1 MGIKLKVLSVK
12 ILIYTGRIHTGV
24 GTPTLNIYMVLLV
37 YEKPLCEIQRSTKI
51 YIKMFFKSG

>member
-12 ILIYTGRIHTGV
+12 ILIYTDGIHTGV

-51 YIKMFFKSG
+51 YIKMFF